1 MVGVMKLRLD
11 LLLPAILIATA
22 GSELVAPDAF
32 SADQLS
38 EAVCSRDDSRPD
50 PSAEISAK
58 RRILAEGYSDVR
70 ILSKSCDDNWHALAL
85 ADGDPVAVR
94 VTPDGA
100 VLTE

>member
-11 LLLPAILIATA
+11 LLLPVILIATA

-32 SADQLS
+32 SADQLA
-38 EAVCSRDDSRPD
+38 EAVCSHDTKADQ
-50 PSAEISAK
+50 SAESTAK
-58 RRILAEGYSDVR
+58 ERILAEGYSDVR